1 MRRSPDSVM
10 EDEPAVVLDTCSLI
24 GYAQSIE
31 ARTVHDSLAEE
42 ANTTYDS
49 QKQEARTTH
58 DNQRKEGRTADDS
71 QREDG
76 RTADDSLREDGRTA
90 DDSQKEEVRTSGDSQ
105 REEVRTADDSQ
116 REARTADSQREE
128 AQSPDNRLV
137 VNSSTTDNYRAV
149 EVAKAIDDRSDEG
162 ASTMTAESAC
172 EESGADY
179 SDLGRKSEFVQS
191 LDRHVLRKSLLE
203 TKRYNDTDPRKLKE
217 LRELVLKMTSHH
229 TSDRPTAQDV
239 VFALDDSNV
248 QVNYH

>member
-1 MRRSPDSVM
+1 MRSPDSIM
-10 EDEPAVVLDTCSLI
+10 DDEPAVVLDTCSLI
-24 GYAQSIE
+24 GHAQAIE
-31 ARTVHDSLAEE
+31 VRTVHDSLAEE
-42 ANTTYDS
+42 AKTTYDS
-49 QKQEARTTH
+49 KKQEARTTH
-58 DNQRKEGRTADDS
+58 DNQRKEGKTADGSQGEEARTADD
-71 QREDG
+71 R
-76 RTADDSLREDGRTA
+76 
-90 DDSQKEEVRTSGDSQ
+90 Q

-116 REARTADSQREE
+116 REEARTAGDSQREE
-128 AQSPDNRLV
+128 ARAAGDSQREEARAADDSQREETQSPDNRLV

-149 EVAKAIDDRSDEG
+149 EVAKAIEDRSDKG
-162 ASTMTAESAC
+162 ASTTAESSS